1 MNLAQKDYLRGLLL
15 SYPKKL
21 NLEQCLLG
29 HPIMQDKSSE
39 TFGEPRKSTSENSEL
54 RNLHMDE
61 LDRQVIDKC

>member
-39 TFGEPRKSTSENSEL
+39 TFGEPKFENSEL

-61 LDRQVIDKC
+61 LDQQVIDKC